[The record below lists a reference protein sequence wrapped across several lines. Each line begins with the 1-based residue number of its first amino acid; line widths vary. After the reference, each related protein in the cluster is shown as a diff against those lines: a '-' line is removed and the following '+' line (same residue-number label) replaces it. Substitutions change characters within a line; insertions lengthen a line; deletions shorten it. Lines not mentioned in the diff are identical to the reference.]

1 MIGQSTRIYTGLVA
15 AILLFSMISTM
26 PHFASAATSGSAG
39 SSTGIIISLYISP
52 GSNTCG
58 QFGGPGTTNCYDA
71 LIAVHN
77 LHPNVPIIAKVNPSN
92 GPGTAPDATHLN
104 GFNKLKAAG
113 ITVLGYV
120 STGYARD
127 PNKSIAISEGKID
140 AYKNWYNLD
149 GIFFDEMSNN
159 AADAPYYS
167 TVSNYAKNVDGMKM
181 TVCNPGTSIPQSDV
195 GVCDTFEIYESAG
208 LASISTLQ
216 SRTFYP
222 NYDKHSFYML
232 AHTTNSITQTDVTD
246 RIPYVGYMYITNDV
260 EPNPYDTIPPYFLNE
275 VAYLDTGSPTTTPP
289 PSTSPGS
296 PTGLTATTISSSQ
309 IDLSWTAPSGTIS
322 GYMIER
328 AVGSGAFSTI
338 VSNTATTSTTYSDT
352 GTAYATQ
359 YTYRVS
365 AINSVGT
372 STPSNTASATTL
384 TSTLPPTT
392 PPTTLSLAVNSVD
405 LSGSSFT
412 GQRVQLNDSSGNT
425 IATGF
430 TPATFSVT
438 SGSQY
443 TVFAANFQ
451 NVVFNH
457 WSDGNTNPSR
467 AITPTQST
475 TLTAYYSTSSTTTP
489 PPLPTPPGSPTGLT
503 ATTVSSS
510 QINLSWTAPTNN
522 GGSTITGYKI
532 ERSTDGGTTWNIILA
547 STSHSWYSDYFLSA
561 STTYTYRVSA
571 INAIGTSSSSS
582 TASATTSPATV
593 PDQPRYLNATIASP
607 SQINLSWWKPVNSGG
622 SAITGYKIERSTDG
636 GTTWN
641 TIVANTGI
649 AQYINYYS
657 NTGLLSS
664 TTYTYRISTI
674 NAIGTSLPSSTA
686 SATTSPA
693 TTLPSI
699 SLNPTTGPAGSTIAV
714 SGNSFLSNS
723 AVTVSYDTA
732 AVTTNPGAITTDS
745 SGSFTATFTEPAPST
760 GSHTVIAKDAAS
772 GLASAQFTV
781 TSTTPPTTPPTT
793 ISLAVNSVDLSGNSF
808 TGQWVQLNDS
818 SGNTIATGFT
828 PATFSVTSDSQYT
841 VFAANFQNTVF
852 NHWSDGNTNPSRAI
866 TPTQSTTLTAYYSTS
881 STTTPPPLPTPPG
894 SPTGLT
900 ATTVS
905 SSQINLSWTA
915 PSGTISGYKIE
926 RSTSGGTFST
936 IVSNTATTATTY
948 SDTGLASASQYTY
961 RVSAINSVGTSSPSN
976 TGSATTLTPIPP
988 SILINPTTG
997 PAGSTIAVSGNTFLS
1012 NSAVTISYDGAAVT
1026 TNPGTITTDSSGS
1039 FTATFTEPAPSTGS
1053 HTVIAK
1059 DAASGLASAQFTVT
1073 STTTTI
1079 SLTVN
1084 SVDLSGNSFT
1094 GQWVTLRNSS
1104 GNIIA
1109 TGFTPATF
1117 SVTSGS
1123 QYTVFAANFQNIVFN
1138 HWSDGNTNPSRTIT
1152 PTQSTTLTAYY
1163 TIGTTTVSVTVKS
1176 ADLSGNL
1183 IKGMWVTLRDSSGN
1197 TIATGYTPK
1206 TFTVTSGAQYT
1217 IHAAN
1222 FKHFVFNHWDDGST
1236 NSWRTIST
1244 TQSTTLVSYYS
1255 K

>member
-1 MIGQSTRIYTGLVA
+1 MIGQSHRTYVGLVA
-15 AILLFSMISTM
+15 ALLIFSMISTM
-26 PHFASAATSGSAG
+26 PHFASAATSTGPA
-39 SSTGIIISLYISP
+39 SSRTGVIISLYISP

-77 LHPNVPIIAKVNPSN
+77 LHPSVPIVAKVNPSN

-149 GIFFDEMSNN
+149 GIFFDEISNN

-232 AHTTNSITQTDVTD
+232 AHTTNSIIQTDVTD

-275 VAYLDTGSPTTTPP
+275 VAYLDTGLPTPP
-289 PSTSPGS
+289 PTPSTSPGS
-296 PTGLTATTISSSQ
+296 PTGLAATAISTSQINLSWTAPSGTVTGYEIERSTDGGSTWSAIVSNTATTSTTYSDTGLASATQYTYRVSAINTVGTSSPSNTNSATTSSTSTTPPPSPLPTTRRSPTRLAATAISTSL

-338 VSNTATTSTTYSDT
+338 VSNTATTSTTYSDS
-352 GTAYATQ
+352 GAASATQ

-412 GQRVQLNDSSGNT
+412 GQWVQLNDSSGKT

-489 PPLPTPPGSPTGLT
+489 PPSPTSPSSPTGLAATATSTSQINLSWTAPIVDGGSPVTGYEIDRSTDGGISWFTIVSNTATTATTYSDTGLASATQYTYRVSAINSAGTGSPSNTGSVTTLTQTLPSDDTFSLVSVSKAVRSQTCQLTGSKGWICSITTTYVQPPLLGSATVYLEQGGSETSLGSITNSGTINNIPRDVDIKIIVSGGFQPITKLIHTPVSQTNYVYTCTVDGCNFTPESTSNTATPSPTPPGSPTGLT

-510 QINLSWTAPTNN
+510 QI
-522 GGSTITGYKI
+522 
-532 ERSTDGGTTWNIILA
+532 D
-547 STSHSWYSDYFLSA
+547 
-561 STTYTYRVSA
+561 
-571 INAIGTSSSSS
+571 
-582 TASATTSPATV
+582 
-593 PDQPRYLNATIASP
+593 
-607 SQINLSWWKPVNSGG
+607 
-622 SAITGYKIERSTDG
+622 
-636 GTTWN
+636 
-641 TIVANTGI
+641 
-649 AQYINYYS
+649 
-657 NTGLLSS
+657 
-664 TTYTYRISTI
+664 
-674 NAIGTSLPSSTA
+674 
-686 SATTSPA
+686 
-693 TTLPSI
+693 
-699 SLNPTTGPAGSTIAV
+699 
-714 SGNSFLSNS
+714 
-723 AVTVSYDTA
+723 
-732 AVTTNPGAITTDS
+732 
-745 SGSFTATFTEPAPST
+745 
-760 GSHTVIAKDAAS
+760 
-772 GLASAQFTV
+772 
-781 TSTTPPTTPPTT
+781 
-793 ISLAVNSVDLSGNSF
+793 
-808 TGQWVQLNDS
+808 
-818 SGNTIATGFT
+818 
-828 PATFSVTSDSQYT
+828 
-841 VFAANFQNTVF
+841 
-852 NHWSDGNTNPSRAI
+852 
-866 TPTQSTTLTAYYSTS
+866 
-881 STTTPPPLPTPPG
+881 
-894 SPTGLT
+894 
-900 ATTVS
+900 
-905 SSQINLSWTA
+905 LSWTA
-915 PSGTISGYKIE
+915 PSGTISGYAIE
-926 RSTSGGTFST
+926 RSTSGDSFST

-948 SDTGLASASQYTY
+948 SDTGLASATQYTY
-961 RVSAINSVGTSSPSN
+961 RVSAINSAGTGSPSN
-976 TGSATTLTPIPP
+976 TGSATTLTQTLPSDDTFSLVSVSKAVRSQTCQLTGSKGWICSITTTYVQPPLLGSATVYLEQGGSETSLGSITNSGTINNIPRDVD
-988 SILINPTTG
+988 IKI
-997 PAGSTIAVSGNTFLS
+997 IVSGGFQPITKLIHTPVSQTNYVYTCT
-1012 NSAVTISYDGAAVT
+1012 VDGC
-1026 TNPGTITTDSSGS
+1026 N
-1039 FTATFTEPAPSTGS
+1039 
-1053 HTVIAK
+1053 
-1059 DAASGLASAQFTVT
+1059 
-1073 STTTTI
+1073 
-1079 SLTVN
+1079 
-1084 SVDLSGNSFT
+1084 
-1094 GQWVTLRNSS
+1094 
-1104 GNIIA
+1104 
-1109 TGFTPATF
+1109 FTP
-1117 SVTSGS
+1117 
-1123 QYTVFAANFQNIVFN
+1123 
-1138 HWSDGNTNPSRTIT
+1138 
-1152 PTQSTTLTAYY
+1152 
-1163 TIGTTTVSVTVKS
+1163 
-1176 ADLSGNL
+1176 
-1183 IKGMWVTLRDSSGN
+1183 
-1197 TIATGYTPK
+1197 
-1206 TFTVTSGAQYT
+1206 
-1217 IHAAN
+1217 
-1222 FKHFVFNHWDDGST
+1222 
-1236 NSWRTIST
+1236 
-1244 TQSTTLVSYYS
+1244 
-1255 K
+1255 